1 MKTAVRKWG
10 NSLAVRLPKAVAES
24 VELYEGTPVAIEK
37 KDGRLLLTP
46 LKKKEY
52 ILATLVKGINPR
64 NRHGLIETGAPRGKE
79 HW

>member
-24 VELYEGTPVAIEK
+24 VELYEGTPVVVEK

-52 ILATLVKGINPR
+52 SLASLVRGINSR
-64 NRHGLIETGAPRGKE
+64 NRHDLIETGAPRGKE
-79 HW
+79 IW